1 MENIEDMPY
10 IWIIMIIVLI
20 IIIIQTKDMMK

>member
-1 MENIEDMPY
+1 MENIEDMPC